1 MITALTIIDT
11 MKKWVE
17 EKHPI
22 SPAQWL
28 DACAKINILRGDLDD
43 KLFEMESELAKEKE
57 KLLSQDMTNAKAETI
72 IKATD
77 KYLEVRKLGGLLKR
91 IEEMIKIGKK
101 QATLKENEWNST
113 GKI

>member
-1 MITALTIIDT
+1 MTITAITIIDT
-11 MKKWVE
+11 MTKWVE

-28 DACAKINILRGDLDD
+28 DACAKINLLRSELDD
-43 KLFEMESELAKEKE
+43 KLFELENEIAKEKV
-57 KLLSQDMTNAKAETI
+57 KLLEQDMTVAKAESI

-77 KYLEVRKLGGLLKR
+77 KYLEMRKLNGLLKR

-101 QATLKENEWNST
+101 QSTLKENEWIS
-113 GKI
+113 GK

>member
-1 MITALTIIDT
+1 

-22 SPAQWL
+22 SPSMWL
-28 DACAKINILRGDLDD
+28 DACAKINLLRGDLDD
-43 KLFEMESELAKEKE
+43 HFFEIESELAKDKA
-57 KLLSQDMTNAKAETI
+57 KLLEQDMTNVKAEAI

-77 KYLEVRKLGGLLKR
+77 KHLEMRKLSGLLKR

-101 QATLKENEWNST
+101 QSFLKENEWINS
-113 GKI
+113 K